1 MANISADGK
10 LRYDTDIDQLF
21 VIYNE
26 DDEEVVKTITDFIKG
41 FSEAEIRQ
49 IENPDEYK
57 FYVAADSKYI
67 MYYANN
73 QWNTIATSGSFEQ
86 IQSDWNQVNPTMKD
100 YIKHKPDIP
109 VVDSSYSGISP
120 NAQSGIG
127 IQAAFGN
134 VIRTTDKATN
144 VKLGIVKPDG
154 ITIVIDSDGT
164 IRSNYEYTLPKA
176 STTVLGGVKVDGRTI
191 LTDQAG
197 SGTIS
202 VPTATASKVGVV
214 KPDGTSITVDAQGNI
229 ALAAAST
236 TVLGGVKVDG
246 TSIVANSG
254 TITGT
259 SLVTRTATNRVPG
272 TTVEA
277 ALTKIQQYRTKT
289 IQSTDW
295 VANTDT
301 TTNTDYP
308 LVYEFTDSNYN
319 ADSHPSWQ
327 MNGVGNI
334 PTAAERDEIEKVKE
348 IFFTDST
355 HTLYAEEQP
364 SVTLV
369 LEIIGF

>member
-26 DDEEVVKTITDFIKG
+26 DEEEVVKTITDFIKG

-100 YIKHKPDIP
+100 YIKHKPEIP
-109 VVDSSYSGISP
+109 VVDSTYSGTSP

-127 IQAAFGN
+127 IHAAFGN
-134 VIRTTDKATN
+134 VVRTTDKATN
-144 VKLGIVKPDG
+144 VRLGIVKPDG

-191 LTDQAG
+191 LTDQTG

-214 KPDGTSITVDAQGNI
+214 SPDGTSITVDAQGNI

-272 TTVEA
+272 ATVEA
-277 ALTKIQQYRTKT
+277 ALTRIQQYRTKT

-301 TTNTDYP
+301 ATNTDYP
-308 LVYEFTDSNYN
+308 FIYTFTDTNYDAN
-319 ADSHPSWQ
+319 SHPSWQ

-355 HTLYAEEQP
+355 HTLYAEEKP

>member
-73 QWNTIATSGSFEQ
+73 QWNIIATSGSFEQ